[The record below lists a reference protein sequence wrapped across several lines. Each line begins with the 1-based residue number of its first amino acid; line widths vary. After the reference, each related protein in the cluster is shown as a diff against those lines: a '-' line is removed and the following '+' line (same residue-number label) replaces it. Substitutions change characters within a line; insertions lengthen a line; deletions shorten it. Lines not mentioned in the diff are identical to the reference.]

1 MNTRNVYF
9 ILWTYTCETSDGH
22 MTIDKQLSRL
32 CRSIETDDVF
42 AHQSSSSAARR
53 RWEDSG
59 VGLTCPG
66 PAAGPRTGERSA
78 VVRLYCVLWSI
89 VSSVHPAWQCY
100 VDRSPRQ
107 RVHRRRR
114 PARLGGP
121 PAAVD
126 NGENMHATQRPFELA
141 PRRPVL
147 SPLTPSSVPPSF
159 LPSATTKT
167 TCSNVARMKEIHRW
181 SSGRPGRPA
190 VCVVRQCGA
199 SQPMAAAS

>member
-126 NGENMHATQRPFELA
+126 NGEHARHTEAIWTGAAAAGP
-141 PRRPVL
+141 L
-147 SPLTPSSVPPSF
+147 STHSVFRSSF
-159 LPSATTKT
+159 LPSI
-167 TCSNVARMKEIHRW
+167 SDNEDDMQQR
-181 SSGRPGRPA
+181 G
-190 VCVVRQCGA
+190 
-199 SQPMAAAS
+199 